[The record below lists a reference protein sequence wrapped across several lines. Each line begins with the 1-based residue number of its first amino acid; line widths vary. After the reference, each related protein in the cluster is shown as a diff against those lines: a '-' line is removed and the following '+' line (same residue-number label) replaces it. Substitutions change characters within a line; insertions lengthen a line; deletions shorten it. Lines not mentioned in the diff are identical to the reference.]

1 MKKLLNFLLAS
12 LLVFVVFFWNPT
24 ERSVEKS
31 PLDFQI
37 TTVNGEF
44 FLKDLHKKQNVIL
57 FFGYTFC
64 PDICPT
70 TLLELSAALSQLPPE
85 KLESTAVFFVTL
97 DPKRDTPHYLQ
108 EYATFFHPKITGAVA
123 ENLPKMAAAFK
134 VQFRQNPEPP
144 FLIDHT
150 ADIVVIPKHSKIFT
164 MPFGTSAAE
173 ILKTLK
179 EKL

>member
-1 MKKLLNFLLAS
+1 MKNLLNFLLAS
-12 LLVFVVFFWNPT
+12 LLFFVVFFWNPT
-24 ERSVEKS
+24 DRSAAQS

-37 TTVNGEF
+37 ATVNGEF
-44 FLKDLHKKQNVIL
+44 FLKDLHRQKNIVL

-85 KLESTAVFFVTL
+85 KLETTAVFFVTL
-97 DPKRDTPHYLQ
+97 DPKRDTPAYLQ

-123 ENLPKMAAAFK
+123 ADLPKMAAAFA

-173 ILKTLK
+173 IFTTLK